1 MFVDF
6 CSFSSTA
13 LNMPFVPVETP
24 KCPVCNKS
32 VYAAEERVAN
42 GHKYH
47 KGCFKCGKLTDIPF
61 HQKNWRSIWKL
72 VLDSTKFLFWIMTS
86 LSPFAGM
93 CNKFLESTNC
103 NEHNKELY
111 CKNCYGRKYGPKGY
125 GFGGGA
131 GALCMD
137 DGEHLKSQ

>member
-1 MFVDF
+1 
-6 CSFSSTA
+6 
-13 LNMPFVPVETP
+13 MPFVPAATE
-24 KCPVCNKS
+24 KCAKCDKS

-47 KGCFKCGKLTDIPF
+47 KGCFKC
-61 HQKNWRSIWKL
+61 S
-72 VLDSTKFLFWIMTS
+72 
-86 LSPFAGM
+86 M
-93 CNKFLESTNC
+93 CSKFLESTNC
-103 NEHNKELY
+103 NEHDKELF

-137 DGEHLKSQ
+137 DGSHLKSQ